1 MSIGNNKWYQSQWK
15 GEVHTAS
22 VPTASIQVSTA
33 STDVAAASLSH
44 DTVCAADR
52 FWKKTGKKIT
62 IQGSDVDGL
71 DKSKVECSNCHKMG
85 HFARECRAP
94 KSQDRGKRES
104 YKQGPKEEKPAP
116 KALMADIC

>member
-1 MSIGNNKWYQSQWK
+1 MPNESVLLLTKQTLNVWMTMLKTEKEVIEFGDSYKAPPEETNK
-15 GEVHTAS
+15 G
-22 VPTASIQVSTA
+22 PTGT
-33 STDVAAASLSH
+33 
-44 DTVCAADR
+44 
-52 FWKKTGKKIT
+52 KIT
-62 IQGSDVDGL
+62 IQGSDVAGF

-85 HFARECRAP
+85 HLARECRAP